1 MRLKTFTTKTMP
13 EALRLIKSELGK
25 DAIILSTRKI
35 KQGGQNGLE
44 ITAAVDAPAPDL
56 PVRHNKPINIDAF
69 ATVTETA
76 DAMGDG
82 LIGEQL
88 KLHGVDDA
96 LIESIE
102 KAQAGLAA
110 AEFSVSEGVE
120 MILNKRLDLMPLS
133 KVFAAG
139 RVHVFVGPTGVG
151 KTTFVGKVAVW
162 GKRGKQ
168 SVGLLS
174 LDTHKVGG
182 VEPLHILADA
192 LGETAHVIDGA
203 ASMKKLGEQLGKR
216 QLILVDTPGLNPYS
230 AQALNK
236 FNTELKSLTSNPVVH
251 LVLPAGLSLSEL
263 KNTVTAFARF
273 KFNDILFTKLDETAA
288 LGGVVNILAMQM
300 AGGAVS
306 SSGDMA
312 DGPIGLTAADLAT
325 RLLKSP
331 AHILMEEV

>member
-1 MRLKTFTTKTMP
+1 MP

-56 PVRHNKPINIDAF
+56 PVRHNKPIDIDAF
-69 ATVTETA
+69 ATATVTATEMETA
-76 DAMGDG
+76 GAIGDG
-82 LIGEQL
+82 LVGEQL
-88 KLHGVDDA
+88 RLHGVDGA

-139 RVHVFVGPTGVG
+139 RVHVFIGPTGVG

-203 ASMKKLGEQLGKR
+203 VSMKKLGEQLGKR
-216 QLILVDTPGLNPYS
+216 QLILVDTPGLNPYK

-251 LVLPAGLSLSEL
+251 LVLPAGLSLGEL
-263 KNTVTAFARF
+263 KNAVTAFARF
-273 KFNDILFTKLDETAA
+273 KFDDILFTKLDETAA

-312 DGPIGLTAADLAT
+312 DGPVGLTAADLAT
-325 RLLKSP
+325 QLLKPP